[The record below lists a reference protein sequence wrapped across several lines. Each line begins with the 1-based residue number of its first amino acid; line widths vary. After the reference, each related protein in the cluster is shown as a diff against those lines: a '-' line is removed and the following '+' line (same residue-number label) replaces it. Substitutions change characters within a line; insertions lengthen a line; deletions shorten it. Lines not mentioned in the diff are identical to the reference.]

1 MTYYVTQYGNFFFTI
16 KRYQGYTGNRII
28 TGTKITYKEYQ
39 KLFYS
44 DFGADRKITK
54 CSHFDIVR
62 IDGNASKIL
71 GREVE
76 TFR

>member
-1 MTYYVTQYGNFFFTI
+1 MTYYVTQYGNNFFTI
-16 KRYQGYTGNRII
+16 KRYQGYTGNRIF

-44 DFGADRKITK
+44 DFGVDREITK
-54 CSHFDIVR
+54 YGSFDTVR
-62 IDGNASKIL
+62 IKGNASKIL